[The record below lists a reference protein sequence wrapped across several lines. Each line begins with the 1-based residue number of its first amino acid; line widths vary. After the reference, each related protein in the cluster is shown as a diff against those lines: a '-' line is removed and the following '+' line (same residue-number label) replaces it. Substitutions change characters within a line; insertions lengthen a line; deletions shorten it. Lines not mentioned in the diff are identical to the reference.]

1 SAQGPSVAR
10 TLGLLPND
18 QLKPC
23 RVCRENQN
31 SQKTGNEKSFVV
43 IEKLVT
49 RQIRARNFLTI
60 SPKVFFRQTLQGFAL
75 RETLA
80 GFVANCELRPRVL
93 AMLEPRAEIS
103 ERLRRN

>member
-18 QLKPC
+18 QFKPC

-60 SPKVFFRQTLQGFAL
+60 SPKVFFRQTLKGFAGLQTLSGYL
-75 RETLA
+75 RRWT
-80 GFVANCELRPRVL
+80 RPW
-93 AMLEPRAEIS
+93 AEIS
-103 ERLRRN
+103 ERLRRSWANVRRS